1 MSRAAP
7 WLLAVS
13 VMLAAARAEAQVQEP
28 IPTPVQDLVVTAT
41 RLPTPETLAPDA
53 EVISGQDVQLRQAS
67 FAFDVLDTLPGVQTS
82 RQGAF
87 GGVTSVMIRGAPSDK
102 TLVMIDGA
110 PVNDPSSPE
119 GSFDFSTVDLA
130 DVDRIELLEG
140 PQGALWGSDAIG
152 GVVSIVT
159 REPSGWRASAE
170 GGAFGTV
177 RSTAAIGVSNDREA
191 LGADVGWYGS
201 DGISKA
207 DAADGNTERD
217 GMESLTGQVNG
228 RYRVSDWLTLDAK
241 ARINWSHVD
250 LDSFGGPTGV
260 IDGPDSQHGWVGT
273 GFVRARIQGP
283 LGVEQELRLDGMA
296 LDRTDDSF
304 FGGTDFPFEAKGRRL
319 DWRWTAQKTGLG
331 PNSLMVGVERQ
342 DDHEDTGD
350 GGRSA
355 HNWAGFAIWR
365 FAPDGPLSTTVSL
378 RRDDPSG
385 YAGVT
390 TARASGVLKLGG
402 GFSANGSFGQGF
414 KAPSIFETTYPCFE
428 CTPPGAAV
436 GLRPE
441 HARGFDGGLT
451 WSSPGGRVTA
461 RLTGYQLTIRDE
473 INYLLPQGYVN
484 IDRAR
489 TRGAQAELDAALGW
503 GLALKAQYA
512 YAHAR
517 DETGAPLLRVPAH
530 SGSVELDWSRG
541 RAEAALV
548 VRSQSS
554 AQDVYGVIRPFTVA
568 NLSGAW
574 RLNPHLQLTA
584 RVENLTD
591 VHYQEAYGFG
601 EPGLGLYVGIRLKG

>member
-1 MSRAAP
+1 MPRIAP
-7 WLLAVS
+7 WLLAAS
-13 VMLAAARAEAQVQEP
+13 VTLAAVRAEAQSVEP
-28 IPTPVQDLVVTAT
+28 TTVQDLVVTAT
-41 RLPTPETLAPDA
+41 RLPTPESLAPDA
-53 EVISGQDVQLRQAS
+53 EVITSQEIQLRQAS
-67 FAFDVLDTLPGVQTS
+67 FAFDVLDTLPGVEVS

-87 GGVTSVMIRGAPSDK
+87 GGLTSVMIRGAPSDK
-102 TLVMIDGA
+102 TLVMVDGA
-110 PVNDPSSPE
+110 PVNDPTSPE
-119 GSFDFSTVDLA
+119 GAFDFSTVDLQ
-130 DVDRIELLEG
+130 DIDRIEVLSG

-159 REPSGWRASAE
+159 REPDGWRASAE

-177 RSTAAIGVSNDREA
+177 RSTGAIGLSNDREA

-207 DAADGNTERD
+207 DAQDGNTERD
-217 GMESLTGQVNG
+217 GMQSLTGQVNG
-228 RYRVSDWLTLDAK
+228 RYQAAGWLTLDAR
-241 ARINWSHVD
+241 ARINWSRVD
-250 LDSFGGPTGV
+250 LDSSGGPTGV
-260 IDGPDSQHGWVGT
+260 IDGPDSQHGWMAT
-273 GFVRARIQGP
+273 GFVRARIKGP
-283 LGVEQELRLDGMA
+283 WGVDQELRLDGMD
-296 LDRTDDSF
+296 LDRIDDSF
-304 FGGTDFPFEAKGRRL
+304 FGGTDFPFEAKGHRL
-319 DWRWTAQKTGLG
+319 DWRWTAEKTGLG

-350 GGRSA
+350 GGQSA

-365 FAPDGPLSTTVSL
+365 YAPEGPLSTTVSV

-402 GFSANGSFGQGF
+402 GFSLNGAFGQGF

-428 CTPPGAAV
+428 CAPPGPAR

-441 HARGFDGGLT
+441 HARGFDGGLVWT
-451 WSSPGGRVTA
+451 SPGGRLAA
-461 RLTGYQLTIRDE
+461 RFTGFDLTIKDE
-473 INYLLPQGYVN
+473 IDYEPPHGYVN

-489 TRGAQAELDAALGW
+489 TTGAEAEFDAALG
-503 GLALKAQYA
+503 GGFSLKAAYT

-517 DETGAPLLRVPAH
+517 DETGAPLLRVPSHA
-530 SGSVELDWSRG
+530 GSVELAWTRG

-568 NLSGAW
+568 DLSGAW
-574 RLNPHLQLTA
+574 KLNDHVQLTA
-584 RVENLTD
+584 RMENLAD
-591 VHYQEAYGFG
+591 VHYQEAFGYG
-601 EPGLGLYVGIRLKG
+601 EPGFGLYVGIRLRG